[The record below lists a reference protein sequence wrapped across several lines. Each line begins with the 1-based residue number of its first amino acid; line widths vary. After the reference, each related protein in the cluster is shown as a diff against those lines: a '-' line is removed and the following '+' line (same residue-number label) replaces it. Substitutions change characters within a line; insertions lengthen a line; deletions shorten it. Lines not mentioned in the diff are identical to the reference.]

1 MCGPIKEEVSAV
13 GNVVGVEGGNS
24 DNLNDEVFVDAVEGG
39 GIEGVEGV
47 EDNVGVL
54 NVGGAGAGVSI
65 DVKNNGEEG
74 VGGAVMETNEVGEM
88 DNDYITMEEVVGDAG
103 DDDKD
108 KEGGNGEGGEKSK
121 VEEIVNIGENVG
133 AEGGTEGNIG
143 ANVSGGDG
151 LCGDGS
157 EIGEYGSPVTP
168 IPLIP
173 RWRLRE
179 ILAHAEG
186 TCDFGVVRV

>member
-1 MCGPIKEEVSAV
+1 MCGPIKEEVSPVA
-13 GNVVGVEGGNS
+13 NVVVVEGGNS

-74 VGGAVMETNEVGEM
+74 VGGAVMETNEEGEI
-88 DNDYITMEEVVGDAG
+88 DNDYITMEEVVRDAG
-103 DDDKD
+103 DNDKD

-143 ANVSGGDG
+143 ANVGGGDG
-151 LCGDGS
+151 LGGDGS

-186 TCDFGVVRV
+186 KCDYGVIRV